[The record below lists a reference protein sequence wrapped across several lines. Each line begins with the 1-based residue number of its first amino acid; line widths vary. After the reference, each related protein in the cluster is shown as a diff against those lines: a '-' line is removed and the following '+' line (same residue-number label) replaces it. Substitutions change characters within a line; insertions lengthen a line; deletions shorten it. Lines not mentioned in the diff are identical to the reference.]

1 MLVFPQLLTGASAV
15 YPVSRKSNF
24 RTVVNTLPDGSAV
37 VYSDPDAALTEWELR
52 ATGLNAAE
60 WNAIDTLF
68 QAVAGQWQTLT
79 FLDPAGNLFADSE
92 LLSAGAWTNG
102 PLVGLTAGIG
112 DPLGT
117 TRGTRAV
124 MCGRDG
130 RGGFASARGAREFQI
145 LFERLGE
152 NDRRVECDPDGVECR
167 RGVAKTFSLTT
178 MWQRISL
185 AVSLGQSTTSVTFG
199 AQLDAGASVDLF
211 GLQVEAQLA
220 ASDYKRTGTQGGG
233 RKRAV
238 RGGRADGEGAEH
250 GCFRCG
256 DTDRECVRKMNNADH

>member
-117 TRGTRAV
+117 TRATRAINA
-124 MCGRDG
+124 
-130 RGGFASARGAREFQI
+130 GGTVGAVSQVLAVPGNFKYCLSAWAKTIGGSNVTLTASSTG
-145 LFERLGE
+145 GS
-152 NDRRVECDPDGVECR
+152 
-167 RGVAKTFSLTT
+167 VAKTFSLTT

-220 ASDYKRTGTQGGG
+220 ASDYKRTGTQGGVYANARFAEDG
-233 RKRAV
+233 LTVKAQSTDVFDAV
-238 RGGRADGEGAEH
+238 IRVVSA
-250 GCFRCG
+250 
-256 DTDRECVRKMNNADH
+256 